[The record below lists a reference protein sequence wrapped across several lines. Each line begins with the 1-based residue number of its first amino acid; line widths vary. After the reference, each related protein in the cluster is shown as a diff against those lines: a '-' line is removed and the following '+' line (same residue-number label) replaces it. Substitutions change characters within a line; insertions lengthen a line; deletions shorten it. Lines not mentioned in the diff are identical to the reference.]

1 MTKKKDDLPPRP
13 QPPRSESL
21 EAHLTYMQARSL
33 SRTHIT
39 DRRRAITRLALFLDA
54 DPLHATYD
62 DLFPYLSTVSRSTR
76 PREVRRDQPPR
87 AVLPLVPGARLPAG
101 RPDAS
106 PTEAEAAQA
115 ASSPHERAER
125 RGGHRG
131 SATPRP
137 HDPRPCGLRRVAS
150 VRDRS
155 PALDIP
161 SLVAHG
167 KGNKDRIVPMCD
179 RVLSELQTYGV
190 PQRGP
195 LFPRLDG
202 RPGAWTGPR
211 VSMVANL
218 YLHDQGIADTL
229 HSLRHRFATRCQAET
244 GNLLV
249 VATLLGHENPATTM
263 LYAQYDNRAGYEAVQ
278 ALGGRRG
285 HRRAGSAG
293 QGA

>member
-1 MTKKKDDLPPRP
+1 M
-13 QPPRSESL
+13 
-21 EAHLTYMQARSL
+21 
-33 SRTHIT
+33 
-39 DRRRAITRLALFLDA
+39 
-54 DPLHATYD
+54 
-62 DLFPYLSTVSRSTR
+62 
-76 PREVRRDQPPR
+76 
-87 AVLPLVPGARLPAG
+87 
-101 RPDAS
+101 
-106 PTEAEAAQA
+106 
-115 ASSPHERAER
+115 
-125 RGGHRG
+125 
-131 SATPRP
+131 
-137 HDPRPCGLRRVAS
+137 
-150 VRDRS
+150 
-155 PALDIP
+155 
-161 SLVAHG
+161 AHG